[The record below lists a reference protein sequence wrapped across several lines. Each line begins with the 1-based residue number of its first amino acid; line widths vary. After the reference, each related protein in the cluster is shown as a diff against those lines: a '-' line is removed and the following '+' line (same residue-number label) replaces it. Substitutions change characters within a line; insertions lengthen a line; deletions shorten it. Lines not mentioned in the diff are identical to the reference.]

1 MTSSVVGQLILKD
14 WRLNRALLFC
24 LVGVGLLA
32 LAVAQFVG
40 EAVRLFGTVWFF
52 VSLCILASMLPT
64 TSILNERKKQTLAF
78 IMSLPVSSV
87 QYAIAKALST
97 TAMFLVPWVT
107 LLASALILIETR
119 HIFPEGVIPTLLIL
133 CMLPMIGFCLSSA
146 AVLIGESEGWLMAA
160 NIACNTSYWFLW
172 YLIAR
177 IPSLKAHWSGPVA
190 VWDPQVLMVLSGE
203 IGFCALIVAIAFFFQ
218 SRKRDFIH

>member
-1 MTSSVVGQLILKD
+1 MTNTVIRQLIVKD
-14 WRLNRALLFC
+14 WRLNRTLISVM
-24 LVGVGLLA
+24 VGIGLLA
-32 LAVAQFVG
+32 LAVAQFAA
-40 EAVRLFGTVWFF
+40 EAVRLFATVWFF

-78 IMSLPVSSV
+78 IMSLPVSAV

-97 TAMFLVPWVT
+97 AAMFLVPWLT

-119 HIFPEGVIPTLLIL
+119 HVFPAGVIPVLLIL
-133 CMLPMIGFCLSSA
+133 SMLPLIGFCLSSA
-146 AVLIGESEGWLMAA
+146 AVLVGESEGWLMAA
-160 NIACNTSYWFLW
+160 NIICNSSYWFLW

-190 VWDPQVLMVLSGE
+190 VWDPSVLLLVSGE
-203 IGFCALIVAIAFFFQ
+203 IGFCAIIVAVAFFFQ